1 MIRMEI
7 VKVQGKNNKNKVFL
21 YTLSTCIWCKR
32 TRQFLKDN
40 EIEFEYVD
48 VDLCNKKD
56 LTKIKDDILKLGGR
70 LSFPVTIIND
80 SIIINGFNEEKI
92 KEALE
97 I

>member
-1 MIRMEI
+1 MEI
-7 VKVQGKNNKNKVFL
+7 VKVPGKNNKDKVFL

-48 VDLCNKKD
+48 VDLCNQKD
-56 LTKIKDDILKLGGR
+56 LTKIKDDILNLGGR

-80 SIIINGFNEEKI
+80 SIMINGFNEEKI
-92 KEALE
+92 KEALGL
-97 I
+97 